1 MVVSALE
8 PPEVHSKCSNLLPR
22 PRKSVAAGLAS
33 CWLAGVRNRVTSS
46 PEGWSDV
53 LVEVYRRRRV
63 EPGILVPAI
72 AEPTIILVLAGTIF
86 AEERE
91 PGGGAWTGRT
101 VTAGEFFLT
110 TTRTPYEVRW
120 QTLSPEDYQS
130 MHVYI
135 GLPVFARAV
144 KEVLGGRS
152 GSGIPRLREVFGE
165 RDSLISALLEPLRVE
180 TMAPRSAVGGALF
193 VQGLAQSLAV
203 HLLRTYPA
211 PAAAETAADVGSRRK
226 RGGLPAF
233 KLRRVLDYL
242 EAHLSGEITVA
253 RLAKEAGLSEFHF
266 SRRFKQTTGVPPLRY
281 LLRLRIARAR
291 QLLRETDKSVIDVG
305 LEVGFTSPSY
315 FAHLFRREVGVTPSE
330 YRGEAARS

>member
-1 MVVSALE
+1 MLQMQQPFTTAEKVGRCAPGV
-8 PPEVHSKCSNLLPR
+8 LL
-22 PRKSVAAGLAS
+22 AG
-33 CWLAGVRNRVTSS
+33 GVRNRVTSS

-72 AEPTIILVLAGTIF
+72 AELTIILVLAGTIF

-91 PGGGAWTGRT
+91 LDGGPWTGRN

-120 QTLSPEDYQS
+120 QTLSVEDYES

-135 GLPVFARAV
+135 GLTVLARAAR
-144 KEVLGGRS
+144 EVS
-152 GSGIPRLREVFGE
+152 GAKSNPGISGLREVFGE
-165 RDSLISALLEPLRVE
+165 RDSVLSALLEPLRAE
-180 TMAPRSAVGGALF
+180 TMASRPAAGSSLF

-211 PAAAETAADVGSRRK
+211 PAAEEATGAASGLQK

-233 KLRRVLDYL
+233 KLRRVADYL
-242 EAHLSGEITVA
+242 EAHLSEEISVG
-253 RLAKEAGLSEFHF
+253 RLAEEAGLSEFHF
-266 SRRFKQTTGVPPLRY
+266 SRRFKQTTGVPPLQY
-281 LLRLRIARAR
+281 LLRLRVARAR
-291 QLLRETDKSVIDVG
+291 HLLRETNKSVINVG

-330 YRGEAARS
+330 YRGEAAAS